1 MRPLNQLDSITAPV
15 QEELAQVEA
24 LLREG
29 MQSVVQLIPEV
40 GEHTFASGGKRVRP
54 LLVLLSAALCG
65 YRGPRSIQVAS
76 AVEYLHTATLLHDDV
91 VDGATV
97 RRGRPSVNN
106 LWGDR
111 VAILVGD
118 FLYARASQTL
128 VEDGNPEILLIYSET
143 IRTMAEGEVMQ
154 LARSFDS
161 DLSESTYLEVIGRK
175 TSTLL
180 ATATESGAI
189 LGGATLAERRAVRQF
204 GWEIGLAFQLV
215 DDALDYS
222 GERQQ
227 LGKAPLTDLAEGKV
241 TMPLLASL
249 KRCTVGEREGVASA
263 LKSFAALRDRGESP
277 DLSELQAIAALVDRY
292 QGTQVTLQRAEDR
305 AVRARSRI
313 APFAESDAKRAL
325 VQLTE
330 FVVQRRG

>member
-1 MRPLNQLDSITAPV
+1 M
-15 QEELAQVEA
+15 
-24 LLREG
+24 LREG
-29 MQSVVQLIPEV
+29 MQSVAQLIPEV

-54 LLVLLSAALCG
+54 LLVLLAAALCG
-65 YRGPRSIQVAS
+65 YRGPRAVRVAS

-91 VDGATV
+91 VDGASR
-97 RRGRPSVNN
+97 RRGRPSVNS

-111 VAILVGD
+111 AAILVGD

-128 VEDGNPEILLIYSET
+128 VEDGNRDILLIYSET
-143 IRTMAEGEVMQ
+143 IRTMAEGEVLQ

-161 DLSESTYLEVIGRK
+161 DLTESTYLDVIGRK

-189 LGGATLAERRAVRQF
+189 LGDATRGERRSARAF

-222 GERQQ
+222 GDSEE

-263 LKSFAALRDRGESP
+263 LKSFATQSGRGESP
-277 DLSELQAIAALVDRY
+277 DIAELHAIAGLVDRY
-292 QGTQVTLQRAEDR
+292 QGTEVTLQHAEER

-313 APFAESDAKRAL
+313 ASFAESDAKRAL
-325 VQLTE
+325 VELTE